1 MRVEFQRLRRAF
13 ILSREEAAE
22 EPVQGGEYQ
31 ASPPVGLQAPLEVL
45 VVVSLVEGSGAE
57 EEEEEEE
64 EEAGGVSIGLAWT
77 IAGADGVEETAWGV
91 MIGAGAWETA
101 AVVVIG
107 AAGCSFSY
115 CFPSSPAQE
124 W

>member
-1 MRVEFQRLRRAF
+1 M
-13 ILSREEAAE
+13 SREEAAE

-57 EEEEEEE
+57 DEEE

-77 IAGADGVEETAWGV
+77 IAGADGVEETAGA
-91 MIGAGAWETA
+91 MMTGAGAWEAA
-101 AVVVIG
+101 AVVIRG
-107 AAGCSFSY
+107 AAGR
-115 CFPSSPAQE
+115 
-124 W
+124 